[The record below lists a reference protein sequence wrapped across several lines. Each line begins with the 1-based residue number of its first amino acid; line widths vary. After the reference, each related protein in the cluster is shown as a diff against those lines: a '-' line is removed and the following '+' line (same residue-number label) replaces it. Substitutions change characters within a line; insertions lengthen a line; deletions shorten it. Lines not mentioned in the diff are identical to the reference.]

1 VAKRT
6 GPEVPALVRRG
17 LKAPTSLAPKTRTK
31 PTRIF
36 KQKTAPRPEPPRP
49 RQAGTITPTRA
60 TRREGRTLLRL
71 LEHGE
76 GPAIEIA
83 WPANEGTRD
92 RLYRKF
98 RECFGM
104 RNAVMTTEGRLYGE
118 TGPSGT
124 PWAINLDLYSGFVRH
139 PAGRSIIAERA
150 RARDISARHGIDG
163 RSVRVFPRNVDAVIL
178 GGLQQVIG
186 GAYKNAKTITAT
198 YTKHRGRLVLGAVRV
213 NGRPRKGAVD
223 ISAVKRRN
231 CVI

>member
-17 LKAPTSLAPKTRTK
+17 LKAPTSLTPKTRAK
-31 PTRIF
+31 PTRTL
-36 KQKTAPRPEPPRP
+36 KPKTAPIPEPPRP
-49 RQAGTITPTRA
+49 SQAGTITPTRA
-60 TRREGRTLLRL
+60 TRRE
-71 LEHGE
+71 
-76 GPAIEIA
+76 
-83 WPANEGTRD
+83 ANEGTRD